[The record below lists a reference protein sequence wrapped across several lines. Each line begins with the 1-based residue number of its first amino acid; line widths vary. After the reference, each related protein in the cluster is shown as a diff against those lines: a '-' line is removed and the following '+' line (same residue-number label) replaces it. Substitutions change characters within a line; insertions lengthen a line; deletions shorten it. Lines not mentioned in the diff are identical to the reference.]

1 MPLVHIGKRT
11 RSEKSTLPPFR
22 SPAQGS
28 GAGQGT
34 TATLPP
40 LANGAPPHRVGS
52 HDELVRDLEGMA
64 ASLGEVDPRA
74 AERLNDLA
82 RSLGTDEGRLR
93 WADVDLRRAFNT
105 EKLAL
110 AYAIRREGGYVPP
123 SVDKADKIRN
133 VLVLLPI
140 FLTWAALSEA
150 SKAYE
155 RYIASNPE
163 AVREPFLL
171 LWQKGFGGEAGIL
184 SPTFS
189 TVAIIDALIIATI
202 IGLTFYSHGRREER
216 EEAIQRTANQFQTDL
231 DNVLAEATI
240 ALAPDRAG
248 RPAMLARS
256 VELLAQ
262 RFEHNSQ
269 ELLTRLK
276 VEHDRLEAIAAR
288 REKEFADFGVFAS
301 GMRAGAEETHR
312 LLLDLRQVSTGL
324 QQALEDLTSE
334 VSLAGDQQ
342 RSLHSAI
349 SSLERLVATNIQSDH
364 AVVRQL
370 TEAATALTD
379 AADKALAG
387 AEAAAQAGRVATEA
401 VRGIAEMSSALAAG
415 QARLEHALA
424 TETEANAR
432 LAESLRGGM
441 NGVASSTKALTDISS
456 GLASLREEFA
466 RISELTQEQSI
477 TLSRLLTE
485 QSAIASGLSQVAR
498 DLSAVGI
505 ATSQRQRE
513 INEEVATLIRR
524 LDHLASVLSHASGTP
539 STNHLP
545 PAPAAP
551 APSSV
556 RNILPNA
563 PDLLSEPGEP
573 PATRRDRGL
582 WPRRE

>member
-1 MPLVHIGKRT
+1 MVQIGKRL
-11 RSEKSTLPPFR
+11 RSDKDALPPFR
-22 SPAQGS
+22 SVPPGS
-28 GAGQGT
+28 ATNQGT

-40 LANGAPPHRVGS
+40 LPDGVRRGAVGS
-52 HDELVRDLEGMA
+52 HDQLTRDLEGMA
-64 ASLGEVDPRA
+64 ASLSEVDPRA
-74 AERLNDLA
+74 ADRLTDLA
-82 RSLGTDEGRLR
+82 RSMNSEEGRLR

-150 SKAYE
+150 SRAYE
-155 RYIASNPE
+155 RYIARNPE

-189 TVAIIDALIIATI
+189 TVAIVDALIIATI
-202 IGLTFYSHGRREER
+202 IGLTLYSHGRREER

-262 RFEHNSQ
+262 RFEQNSQ

-312 LLLDLRQVSTGL
+312 LLIDLRQVSTGL

-342 RSLHSAI
+342 RSLHSAVN
-349 SSLERLVATNIQSDH
+349 SLERLVASNIQSDH

-370 TEAATALTD
+370 SEAATVLSE

-401 VRGIAEMSSALAAG
+401 MRGIAEISQALAAG

-424 TETEANAR
+424 AETDANAR

-441 NGVASSTKALTDISS
+441 NGVASSTKALSDIAA
-456 GLASLREEFA
+456 GLASLREDFG

-513 INEEVATLIRR
+513 VNEEVATLVRR
-524 LDHLASVLSHASGTP
+524 LDHVASLLSRVAGAQGTD
-539 STNHLP
+539 NLP
-545 PAPAAP
+545 PAPA
-551 APSSV
+551 STTSGV

-563 PDLLSEPGEP
+563 PDLFTDPDEQP
-573 PATRRDRGL
+573 PARRDRGL